1 MHVRKNDR
9 VIVLAGKD
17 KGKVGK
23 VLRVMPDVDRV
34 VVEGI
39 NRIKRHTKPTQ
50 QSPQGGIIEKEAP
63 LHASNVALVAKDGK
77 ATRVGYKV
85 TETKDANG
93 KVVRSKTRV
102 SRRTGEEI

>member
-9 VIVLAGKD
+9 VIILAGRD

-23 VLRVMPDVDRV
+23 VLRVMPEVDKV

-39 NRIKRHTKPTQ
+39 NKVKRHTKPNQ
-50 QSPQGGIIEKEAP
+50 QNQQGGIIEKEAP
-63 LHASNVALVAKDGK
+63 LHASNVALVGKDGRP
-77 ATRVGYKV
+77 TRAGYKIEG
-85 TETKDANG
+85 ETK
-93 KVVRSKTRV
+93 TRI

>member
-9 VIVLAGKD
+9 VIIIAGRD

-23 VLRVMPDVDRV
+23 VLRVMPEVDRV

-39 NRIKRHTKPTQ
+39 NKVKRHTKPNQ
-50 QSPQGGIIEKEAP
+50 QNQQGGIIEKEAP
-63 LHASNVALVAKDGK
+63 LHASNVALVGKDGRP
-77 ATRVGYKV
+77 TRVGYKIEG
-85 TETKDANG
+85 ETK
-93 KVVRSKTRV
+93 TRI

>member
-9 VIVLAGKD
+9 VIIIAGRD

-23 VLRVMPDVDRV
+23 VLRVMPEVDRV

-39 NRIKRHTKPTQ
+39 NKVKRHTKPNQ
-50 QSPQGGIIEKEAP
+50 QNQQGGIIEKEAP
-63 LHASNVALVAKDGK
+63 LHASNVALVAKDGRP
-77 ATRVGYKV
+77 TRAGYKIEG
-85 TETKDANG
+85 ETK
-93 KVVRSKTRV
+93 TRI

>member
-9 VIVLAGKD
+9 VIIIAGRE

-23 VLRVMPDVDRV
+23 VLRVMPEVDKV

-39 NRIKRHTKPTQ
+39 NKVKRHTKPNQ
-50 QSPQGGIIEKEAP
+50 QNQQGGIIEKEAP
-63 LHASNVALVAKDGK
+63 LHASNVALVGKDGRP
-77 ATRVGYKV
+77 TRVGYKIEG
-85 TETKDANG
+85 ETK
-93 KVVRSKTRV
+93 TRI